1 MGILLFL
8 VFALVI
14 GWFLAAALSN
24 QKPRSRREAIHHPSP
39 DVTYEIRVG
48 GDEDD
53 DCDVLPPPLGN
64 QYLEFNDLDVIT
76 TDEDGKRY
84 RGLTPRDLKARAQ
97 YHANVVHPPRV
108 ELERNHKGS
117 GNRWGLEIYL
127 DAKSEEE
134 WQLYV
139 YSIKNYPDLLK
150 IGIAKDAVKRKELL
164 QEKASLTQ
172 DA

>member
-1 MGILLFL
+1 M
-8 VFALVI
+8 
-14 GWFLAAALSN
+14 AAALSN

-84 RGLTPRDLKARAQ
+84 RGLTPRDLKARAKSKGECCLTYDQ
-97 YHANVVHPPRV
+97 V
-108 ELERNHKGS
+108 EGDSQNENNNQHQLGS
-117 GNRWGLEIYL
+117 VTM
-127 DAKSEEE
+127 A
-134 WQLYV
+134 
-139 YSIKNYPDLLK
+139 
-150 IGIAKDAVKRKELL
+150 
-164 QEKASLTQ
+164 
-172 DA
+172 